1 MLEMSQRWFRVHRRE
16 WVGISKPFIHA
27 YKGYELP
34 QILTLDGDLGT
45 NLPKTLKMTI
55 FNNRQPSY

>member
-1 MLEMSQRWFRVHRRE
+1 M
-16 WVGISKPFIHA
+16 GISKPCILA
-27 YKGYELP
+27 YEGYELP

-45 NLPKTLKMTI
+45 NLPKTLKMAI